1 MSPEMQRLDA
11 WATKAAAAQRASVP
25 THTTCGEYLDACVL
39 RQQYTQTGVNGMV
52 RRRVSISTK
61 NFFQKEEA

>member
-1 MSPEMQRLDA
+1 MSLEMQRLDT
-11 WATKAAAAQRASVP
+11 WATKAAAARMASLP

-39 RQQYTQTGVNGMV
+39 RQKYMQTNSDGKA